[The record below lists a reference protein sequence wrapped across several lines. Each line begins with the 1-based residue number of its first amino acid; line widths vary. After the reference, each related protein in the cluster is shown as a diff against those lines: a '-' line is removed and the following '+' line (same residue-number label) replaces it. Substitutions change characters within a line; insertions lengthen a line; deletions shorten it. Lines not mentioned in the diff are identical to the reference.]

1 MKKILILAVLAMM
14 AVGTAQAQIQI
25 GKKNEKV
32 ETLGSVRMGAIA
44 LKHGF
49 GDYYITGQTSNQFDD
64 PVILDLG
71 KTIEQA
77 RESFDGLLSLYELG
91 NKESAS
97 FKDANGREWFVIKYG
112 GAGKG
117 SISFDCRDEA
127 QAGMFTIHR
136 FEMVSLG
143 KKLK

>member
-1 MKKILILAVLAMM
+1 MKKILVLAVLAIM
-14 AVGTAQAQIQI
+14 AVGSANAQIKI
-25 GKKNEKV
+25 GSKNEKV

-44 LKHGF
+44 LKYGF

-64 PVILDLG
+64 PIILDLG
-71 KTIEQA
+71 STLEQA
-77 RESFDGLLSLYELG
+77 RESFDGLLSLYDLG
-91 NKESAS
+91 NKETAD
-97 FKDANGREWFVIKYG
+97 FKDANGREWFVMKVG

-117 SISFDCRDEA
+117 SMSFECRNKA

-136 FEMVSLG
+136 FEMVNLQ

>member
-1 MKKILILAVLAMM
+1 MKRLLLLAVVAVM
-14 AVGTAQAQIQI
+14 AAGTATAQIQI

-44 LKHGF
+44 LKKGF
-49 GDYYITGQTSNQFDD
+49 GDFYITGQTTNRFDD
-64 PVILDLG
+64 PIILDLG
-71 KTIEQA
+71 KTKEQA
-77 RESFDGLLSLYELG
+77 RESFEGLLSLFDLG
-91 NKESAS
+91 NKESAN

-112 GAGKG
+112 GSGKG
-117 SISFDCRDEA
+117 SMSFDCRDEA

-136 FEMVSLG
+136 FEMVNLG